1 MLNRG
6 TIHRALWQFQAVV
19 TLALLALSTLG
30 PGVAGEATQA
40 ECTLLPEVE

>member
-6 TIHRALWQFQAVV
+6 DKHRALWRFQAVV

-30 PGVAGEATQA
+30 PGVAGEVTQA
-40 ECTLLPEVE
+40 ECHLLPVE